1 MTGLFIFMDL
11 SSKIKHLILDFLFP
25 IECLAC
31 GRAGHYLCPDCL
43 AKLNFLNR
51 QSCLF
56 CNRTSP
62 AGQSCPDCQR
72 HHALDGAFIA
82 GDYQD
87 PLLAE
92 LIKKF
97 KFAGI
102 KSLAGPLGAFLASA
116 LSHDEAGWPEFLER
130 LIPQAIRYNPL
141 KKFLASQP
149 LLVPIPISAKRRA
162 YRGYNQ
168 SELIASALLQKI
180 PDLNYSDAL
189 KKIRHTKAQSSLPA
203 SRRFDNLEASFAWTG
218 KSLTGIGALLLDDIA
233 TTGATLE
240 EAAKTLK
247 EAGALKVWGLALAK
261 G

>member
-1 MTGLFIFMDL
+1 MDL
-11 SSKIKHLILDFLFP
+11 LSKIRRSILDFLFP

-31 GRAGHYLCPDCL
+31 GRAKHYLCQDCL
-43 AKLNFLNR
+43 MKLNFLSR

-62 AGQSCPDCQR
+62 AGQSCPDCR
-72 HHALDGAFIA
+72 KYHALDGAFIA
-82 GDYQD
+82 GNYQD

-97 KFAGI
+97 KFSGL
-102 KSLAGPLGAFLASA
+102 KSLAEPLGAFLVAA
-116 LSHDEAGWPEFLER
+116 LSHDEGDWPEFLEKV
-130 LIPQAIRYNPL
+130 IPRAIRHNPL
-141 KKFLASQP
+141 KNFLASQP

-168 SELIASALLQKI
+168 SELIASALLKDM
-180 PDLNYSDAL
+180 PSLNYSDAL
-189 KKIRHTKAQSSLPA
+189 KKIRHTPAQSSLQA
-203 SRRFDNLEASFAWTG
+203 SRRFDNLEASFVWKG
-218 KSLTGIGALLLDDIA
+218 KSLTGLGVLLLDDIA

-247 EAGALKVWGLALAK
+247 RAGALKVWGLALAK